1 MTLTGIIIFLSII
14 SIIFLSLDIYLIKK
28 ISKILSIRNVDK
40 RFIIGL
46 WSLSILF
53 FVIWIILTIYRF
65 SVPLSNN
72 LSITLYKIVSIWYLP
87 KVLIILFL
95 LPYDILKQMYLFL
108 KKLISKNKAE
118 LVKEN
123 KSRRIFIQNTT
134 LGLGAIPFA
143 LAFKGAVFQ
152 VDNIETRKVT
162 IELDNL
168 PLVFEELN
176 LVQISDLHFGS
187 FPDNSIIRELIVKIK
202 SLKPDILFI
211 TGDFVNFSPDELSL
225 GIDFFNDIK
234 PTFGNFACLG
244 NHDHYM
250 SEENHQKLIKLI
262 KENNI
267 DLLINENRTININ
280 GSKLNIIGI
289 DNDGRRQSFANYKKA
304 FDGVKNYN
312 LNILLSHDPIN
323 WEENVMNN
331 TNTHI
336 TLSGHTHGGQIA
348 FNILGN
354 VLSPAALVYKYYD
367 GLYSKNGKYLYVNRG
382 IGTSG
387 PPIRLTTRPEIT
399 LIRLK
404 NRENF
409 AKI

>member
-28 ISKILSIRNVDK
+28 ISRILSNRKVDR
-40 RFIIGL
+40 RFIIVL
-46 WSLSILF
+46 WTLSILF
-53 FVIWIILTIYRF
+53 FILWIILTIYRF

-72 LSITLYKIVSIWYLP
+72 FSITLYKIVSIWYLP

-168 PLVFEELN
+168 PLEFEELN
-176 LVQISDLHFGS
+176 LVQISDIHFGS
-187 FPDNSIIRELIVKIK
+187 FPDNSLIKELIFNIK

-234 PTFGNFACLG
+234 PTFGNYACLG

-323 WEENVMNN
+323 WEENVLNN
-331 TNTHI
+331 TNAHI

-367 GLYSKNGKYLYVNRG
+367 GLYSQNGKYLYVNRG

-409 AKI
+409 A